1 FVGDVERH
9 DLATLARRL
18 SLDVTPTHRAAD
30 DVGAT
35 VALLRELLPRA
46 AEPAAVRREVVLRS
60 GAAFFPIARAVE
72 SWRRRADEER
82 PAALLEAILAESG
95 LRAHYAR
102 DRRRVSNLEE
112 LVRFFAR
119 FDRPELH
126 PRAALEELT
135 STTALVKNVEFLDRD
150 DLRVPV
156 VTVHQSKGLEFDAV
170 FVA

>member
-1 FVGDVERH
+1 
-9 DLATLARRL
+9 
-18 SLDVTPTHRAAD
+18 
-30 DVGAT
+30 
-35 VALLRELLPRA
+35 
-46 AEPAAVRREVVLRS
+46 
-60 GAAFFPIARAVE
+60 
-72 SWRRRADEER
+72 
-82 PAALLEAILAESG
+82 
-95 LRAHYAR
+95 AR

-170 FVA
+170 FVAGMNEGEFPTSMAERDGRLEEERRLFYVALTRARRRLIVTSSGFDGRG